1 MCKGCKNKSCA
12 KQLAG
17 NPKEVSHLFKVLLIG
32 DAINNKANKKQAK
45 EKEVTSA

>member
-17 NPKEVSHLFKVLLIG
+17 KETSHLFKVLLIG
-32 DAINNKANKKQAK
+32 DAMNNKANKKKAK
-45 EKEVTSA
+45 QKETTSA